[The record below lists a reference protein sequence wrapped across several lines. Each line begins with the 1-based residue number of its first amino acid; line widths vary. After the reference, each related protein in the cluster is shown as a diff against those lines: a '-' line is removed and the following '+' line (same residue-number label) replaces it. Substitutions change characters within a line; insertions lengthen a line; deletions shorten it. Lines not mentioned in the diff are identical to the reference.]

1 VGACKT
7 RMVVTYGALKMTPAV
22 GRDLLSGTRERERER
37 ETDDVYYVRVA
48 IGMDE

>member
-1 VGACKT
+1 VGACAEV
-7 RMVVTYGALKMTPAV
+7 VVTYGALKMTPAAV
-22 GRDLLSGTRERERER
+22 GTYFLGRARERER

>member
-1 VGACKT
+1 MGARREDGGDVRCFEDDA
-7 RMVVTYGALKMTPAV
+7 GG
-22 GRDLLSGTRERERER
+22 GREGLTFWDARERER